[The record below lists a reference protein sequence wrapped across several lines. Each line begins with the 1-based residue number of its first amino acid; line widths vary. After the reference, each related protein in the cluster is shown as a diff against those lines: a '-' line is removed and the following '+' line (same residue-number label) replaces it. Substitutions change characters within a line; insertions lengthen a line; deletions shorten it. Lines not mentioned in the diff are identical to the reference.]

1 MTQRYVLG
9 EELGRGALGRV
20 VAVAGPDGERL
31 AGKIL
36 HASHRGDPR
45 AVERFRREAELLRGI
60 HHPNLC
66 EVRGLVDVGG
76 EVVLVMER
84 VEGPTL
90 AEVIARD
97 APLAEARIAGL
108 ARGIA
113 AGLHAAH
120 RAGLVHRDLK
130 PANVLLAGDVP
141 KLVDFGLARATSFA
155 GVDRASFTLVGTP
168 DYMAP
173 EAIDPLAVDPRSD
186 LYSLGCMLFEMATGR
201 PPFDG
206 ATPFAVVEAH
216 RSAPIPDL
224 PAGRSPRFAGLVRS
238 LLAKSPADRPPSAAF
253 VEDALGAAGA
263 LVPAGENALAP
274 AGQCPHCGEALVAGV
289 PVCFGCGRGAIR
301 LAEGNTSVFVTGP
314 GSVTHKLD
322 AGLRQKLCEWIARNP
337 GLGLGAERL
346 TKEIPRV
353 PFPLVVGIDRRNAD
367 DLVAALISLGLRA
380 EAREGGRLALAGV
393 TDKAR
398 RMTGRFALVSF
409 AAMAPAWQGIS
420 RWWPWSLVGGLAIV
434 GAGVVRG
441 WWTATRPMARLL
453 PAATK
458 ALPAALA
465 ERVDKLA
472 TVLPGIRA
480 RRHREALRGVVR
492 RALALHAAVPADVQ
506 AEWTGELAEVIDV
519 ALVAAGRLDVLEE
532 RLLQLDLREPDEATA
547 RDLRERDTWAARLLE
562 VTARLDALRVRW
574 AAAAA
579 GTRGDDLLDDL
590 RAQVTALEEVSR
602 L

>member
-1 MTQRYVLG
+1 MSDYILG

-20 VAVAGPDGERL
+20 VAIEGPDGERL

-60 HHPNLC
+60 PHPNLC

-76 EVVLVMER
+76 EVVLLMER
-84 VEGPTL
+84 VDGPTL
-90 AEVIARD
+90 AEAIARD
-97 APLAEARIAGL
+97 APLAEARIAAIG
-108 ARGIA
+108 RGVA

-141 KLVDFGLARATSFA
+141 KVVDFGLARATSFA

-168 DYMAP
+168 DYLAP
-173 EAIDPLAVDPRSD
+173 EAIDSLAVDPRSD
-186 LYSLGCMLFEMATGR
+186 LYSLGCILYEMAAGR
-201 PPFDG
+201 PPYDG

-216 RSAPIPDL
+216 RSAPIPEL
-224 PAGRSPRFAGLVRS
+224 PPGRWPRLAGLVRS

-253 VEDALGAAGA
+253 VEEALGAAGA
-263 LVPAGENALAP
+263 LVPVEGTPLAP
-274 AGQCPHCGEALVAGV
+274 AGQCPHCGEALVPRV

-301 LAEGNTSVFVTGP
+301 VVDGPTTVFVTGP
-314 GSVTHKLD
+314 GSITHKLD
-322 AGLRQKLCEWIARNP
+322 AGLRQKLCDWIARNP
-337 GLGLGAERL
+337 GLGLDPGRL

-353 PFPLVVGIDRRNAD
+353 PFPLVVGIDRRSAD
-367 DLVAALISLGLRA
+367 ELVAALASLGLRA
-380 EAREGGRLALAGV
+380 EARDGGRLALAGV

-409 AAMAPAWQGIS
+409 AAMAPAWQGIE
-420 RWWPWSLVGGLAIV
+420 RWWPWSLIGGLAIV
-434 GAGVVRG
+434 GVGVLRG

-453 PAATK
+453 PAATDP
-458 ALPAALA
+458 LPPALA

-472 TVLPGIRA
+472 AVLPGIRA

-492 RALALHAAVPADVQ
+492 RAIALHAAVPADVR
-506 AEWTGELAEVIDV
+506 AEWTAELAEVIDV

-532 RLLQLDLREPDEATA
+532 RLVQLDLREPDAATA

-562 VTARLDALRVRW
+562 VTARLDALRARW
-574 AAAAA
+574 ASAAA
-579 GTRGDDLLDDL
+579 GARGDDLLDDL
-590 RAQVTALEEVSR
+590 RAQVVALEEVSR